1 MIHLVLVLSFV
12 PTFISCNF
20 VADTNADLTAN
31 ILKNGVS
38 SREENLVFSPASLM
52 YGIAMLYEGM
62 GDSSRRVINNALNFP
77 SENEF
82 RNQFRVSSTHGYYI
96 HRTNISTVE
105 AIEVI
110 RSTTIFN
117 VTFWFLPLLIFA
129 HHSFFFF

>member
-12 PTFISCNF
+12 PTFISSNF
-20 VADTNADLTAN
+20 VADTNADLTAK

-38 SREENLVFSPASLM
+38 NREENLVFSPASLM

-82 RNQFRVSSTHGYYI
+82 RNQFRVSSTHGYI
-96 HRTNISTVE
+96 HT
-105 AIEVI
+105 
-110 RSTTIFN
+110 
-117 VTFWFLPLLIFA
+117 
-129 HHSFFFF
+129 